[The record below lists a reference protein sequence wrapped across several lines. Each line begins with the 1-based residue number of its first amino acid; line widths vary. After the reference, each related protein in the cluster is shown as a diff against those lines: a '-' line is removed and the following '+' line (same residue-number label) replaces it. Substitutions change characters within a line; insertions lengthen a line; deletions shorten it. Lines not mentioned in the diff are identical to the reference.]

1 MFSPLFIHIKL
12 EEKTYKTLVL
22 YLFKPLYVRRNTF
35 FKVFCKMSYLENS
48 FKRTVKTREFADE
61 GYLAEVLK
69 YKKKHS
75 GYVGQLTKAINKI
88 EKCFS
93 KNDLSKLK
101 KYDNSLDDIIG
112 KIRYVTTELNKL
124 VVEDRIASEEVLNFC
139 TEQEVK
145 SHKYKKIY
153 ICYFITRN
161 DSVTAS
167 RII

>member
-12 EEKTYKTLVL
+12 EGKTYKMLVL
-22 YLFKPLYVRRNTF
+22 YLFKSLYVCPNTF

-48 FKRTVKTREFADE
+48 FKRTVKTCEFADEE
-61 GYLAEVLK
+61 GYLAEKVLK

-101 KYDNSLDDIIG
+101 KYDNSLDDIG

-124 VVEDRIASEEVLNFC
+124 VIED
-139 TEQEVK
+139 
-145 SHKYKKIY
+145 
-153 ICYFITRN
+153 
-161 DSVTAS
+161 
-167 RII
+167 